1 MSIGELQ
8 KYVLLWCIG
17 FYLRVG
23 LLVVPPLIPRLESEA
38 GFSSSQSALATSL
51 PLLLLGVGALAG
63 GWLIGRLGV
72 LGALLTGL
80 VVMMLA
86 SATRSLSFDPGF
98 FLLVT
103 LLMGV
108 GIALM
113 QTGLPALTR
122 AWLPDNLGRAAAV
135 YTFGLL
141 FGEWLAAGYTG
152 PISNMLPDS
161 HWQLVFAAWMLPV
174 PLLILAVLTLGERE
188 ALRRMESER
197 PVSPI
202 MPPWDDPLL
211 WRIALVMASSGVL
224 YFAGNIFLP
233 PILAETD
240 RIHLLDASLR
250 ALNGVQILAACVLI
264 PVADRLLGKQQPFY
278 FLITASLLTIP
289 VMLLAPGAWIVV
301 AAGVLGALTSAIL
314 ILAFA
319 LPAWAV
325 PAHQV
330 SRFSAGMLCIGYTL
344 VFLLPAIGGWLTD
357 TTGVRHLSF
366 LPIMIA
372 SLCAL
377 LALPGIKQR
386 GS

>member
-1 MSIGELQ
+1 MSLGELQ

-23 LLVVPPLIPRLESEA
+23 LLVVPPLIPRLESEI
-38 GFSSSQSALATSL
+38 GFNSGQSALATSL
-51 PLLLLGVGALAG
+51 PLLLLGIGALAG

-72 LGALLTGL
+72 LGTLLTGL
-80 VVMMLA
+80 AVMMLA

-113 QTGLPALTR
+113 QTALPALTR

-152 PISNMLPDS
+152 PISNLLPDP
-161 HWQLVFAAWMLPV
+161 HWHLVFVAWMLPV
-174 PLLILAVLTLGERE
+174 PLLILAILTLSERE
-188 ALRRMESER
+188 ALQRMESER
-197 PVSPI
+197 PVSPM
-202 MPPWDDPLL
+202 MPPWGDPLL

-233 PILAETD
+233 PILAETG

-289 VMLLAPGAWIVV
+289 AMLFAPGAWILV
-301 AAGVLGALTSAIL
+301 AAGVLGALSSAIL
-314 ILAFA
+314 ILALA

-325 PAHQV
+325 PSHEV
-330 SRFSAGMLCIGYTL
+330 SRFSSGMLCIGYTL
-344 VFLLPAIGGWLTD
+344 VFLLPASGGWLTD
-357 TTGVRHLSF
+357 ATDLRSLSF
-366 LPIMIA
+366 LPIVIA

-377 LALPGIKQR
+377 LALPGITQR
-386 GS
+386 VS